1 MDYEKMDSLQI
12 DVLREIGNIGSGNA
26 ATSLSEFLSC
36 PVNIGVPSVQIL
48 DYDQVVEALGG
59 PETMMV
65 GLLLQL
71 EDDFLC
77 MIMFLLHKEFAHM
90 ALSALMGDM
99 YNSFDEMDEISA
111 SAMQEVGNIMAASY
125 VNAIADMT
133 GLSINISVPSIC
145 MDMAG
150 AIVSVPAVYYADISD
165 KIIFIGDDFVR
176 DDSHHAANFNSHI
189 LMIPESDSREK
200 IMTSL
205 GIEI

>member
-71 EDDFLC
+71 EDDIKG

-90 ALSALMGDM
+90 ALSAH
-99 YNSFDEMDEISA
+99 
-111 SAMQEVGNIMAASY
+111 
-125 VNAIADMT
+125 
-133 GLSINISVPSIC
+133 
-145 MDMAG
+145 
-150 AIVSVPAVYYADISD
+150 
-165 KIIFIGDDFVR
+165 R
-176 DDSHHAANFNSHI
+176 
-189 LMIPESDSREK
+189 
-200 IMTSL
+200 
-205 GIEI
+205 

>member
-1 MDYEKMDSLQI
+1 M
-12 DVLREIGNIGSGNA
+12 
-26 ATSLSEFLSC
+26 
-36 PVNIGVPSVQIL
+36 NIGVPSVQIL

-71 EDDFLC
+71 EDDIKG

-189 LMIPESDSREK
+189 LMIPESDSLEK